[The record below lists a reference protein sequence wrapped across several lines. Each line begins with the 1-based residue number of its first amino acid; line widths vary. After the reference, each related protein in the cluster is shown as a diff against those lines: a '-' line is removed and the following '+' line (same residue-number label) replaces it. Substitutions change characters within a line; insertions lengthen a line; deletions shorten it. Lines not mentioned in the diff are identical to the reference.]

1 MTSPVTN
8 ANVDAE
14 ASSVPRKRT
23 SDRVTSIRPSRGLLD
38 LGLNQVWDYRH
49 LLLTLARRD
58 VSVMYRQAALGAA
71 WAVIQPIFAVIIF
84 TIVFSMIA
92 KLPTPGNVPYPVFAF
107 AAVLPWNY
115 FAEGVRR
122 ASTSLVNEE
131 ELVKK
136 VYFPRM
142 VLPLNGI
149 LTPLVDFVI
158 GFFVLMVIMAI
169 YGVWPSWRLI
179 VVPFLVVY
187 AGLTAM
193 MVSMWLGPINVRY
206 RDVKHTLPFLLQIW
220 MYGSPVVY
228 STTMVP
234 EEWRWAFA
242 LNPMVGVID
251 GFRWAVFGD
260 TALSLNSLGIGALIV
275 IPLLFGGLVFFR
287 KLERTFPDVI

>member
-8 ANVDAE
+8 ANVDAV
-14 ASSVPRKRT
+14 ASPVPRKRT

-158 GFFVLMVIMAI
+158 GFCVLMVIMAL